1 MQSPETS
8 CILIPGGPQNPQTA
22 WKAAGKER
30 IRVRG
35 IPGGIE
41 AGAHQAPPA
50 PQTAPQRGLGAD
62 RSRVGA
68 RHLSPAPRPSK
79 RIHNHPHQPRRVT
92 RIPPPS
98 RPKTRR
104 RLPRKE
110 PRPQR
115 IQPPAITTRPPRPSP
130 RTDRRSLP
138 LHPPNQTD
146 DPTPRPAPAQP
157 LTSPHDRP
165 RDQTPSPR
173 TADNHCE
180 PPITPH
186 LPAID
191 GYRPA
196 PSYPRD
202 QCRLTARR
210 RSSPANASSIIRQPS
225 PATWHQSPVT
235 RCRQQRGRDP
245 VESAAVGSRRQQL
258 RATTNYDYQY
268 CQY

>member
-35 IPGGIE
+35 IPGGVE

-115 IQPPAITTRPPRPSP
+115 IQTPAITTRPPRPSP

-146 DPTPRPAPAQP
+146 DPTPRPTPVTNADWLLGVDPPRRTLPASSASRRQP
-157 LTSPHDRP
+157 LGTSH
-165 RDQTPSPR
+165 QSPDAANSVDA
-173 TADNHCE
+173 T
-180 PPITPH
+180 
-186 LPAID
+186 
-191 GYRPA
+191 
-196 PSYPRD
+196 
-202 QCRLTARR
+202 Q
-210 RSSPANASSIIRQPS
+210 SSRQPS
-225 PATWHQSPVT
+225 V
-235 RCRQQRGRDP
+235 
-245 VESAAVGSRRQQL
+245 VAVSS
-258 RATTNYDYQY
+258 
-268 CQY
+268 